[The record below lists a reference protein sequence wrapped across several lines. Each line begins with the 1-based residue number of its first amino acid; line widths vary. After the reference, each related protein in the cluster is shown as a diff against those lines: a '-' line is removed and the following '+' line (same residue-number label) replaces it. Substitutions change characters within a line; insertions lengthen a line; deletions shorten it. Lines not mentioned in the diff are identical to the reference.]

1 MINDILLYTGSG
13 VIILWGIAHIVPT
26 KAIVDG
32 FGSISEDNK
41 QIITMEWIAEGLTL
55 CFIGIL
61 VLLITFSVGS
71 QDVASVIVYWICG
84 MMLVTMAGLSLLTGA
99 KTSIIPIQICPL
111 VKTTVA
117 VLFFLA
123 SVL

>member
-1 MINDILLYTGSG
+1 MINDILIYTGSG
-13 VIILWGIAHIVPT
+13 VIILWGIGHLIPT
-26 KAIVDG
+26 KSIVNG

-71 QDVASVIVYWICG
+71 QDVASVVVYWICG
-84 MMLVTMAGLSLLTGA
+84 MMLVVMAGLSLLTGA
-99 KTSIIPIQICPL
+99 KTSIIPIKICPL

>member
-13 VIILWGIAHIVPT
+13 VIILWGIGHLIPT
-26 KAIVDG
+26 KSIVNG

-99 KTSIIPIQICPL
+99 NTAIIPIKICPL
-111 VKTTVA
+111 VKTAVA

>member
-13 VIILWGIAHIVPT
+13 VIILWGIGHLIPT
-26 KAIVDG
+26 KSIVNG

-71 QDVASVIVYWICG
+71 QDVASIVVYWICG
-84 MMLVTMAGLSLLTGA
+84 MMLVVMAGLSLLTGA
-99 KTSIIPIQICPL
+99 KTSIIPIKLCPL

-117 VLFFLA
+117 MLFFLA

>member
-41 QIITMEWIAEGLTL
+41 QIVTMEWIAEGLTL

-84 MMLVTMAGLSLLTGA
+84 MMLVVMAGLSLLTGA
-99 KTSIIPIQICPL
+99 STAIIPIKICPL
-111 VKTTVA
+111 VKTAVA

>member
-26 KAIVDG
+26 KTIVDG

-41 QIITMEWIAEGLTL
+41 QIVTMEWIAEGLTL

-84 MMLVTMAGLSLLTGA
+84 MMLVAMAGLSLLTGA
-99 KTSIIPIQICPL
+99 STAIIPIKICPL
-111 VKTTVA
+111 VKTAVA

>member
-13 VIILWGIAHIVPT
+13 VIILWGIGHLIPT
-26 KAIVDG
+26 KSIVNG

-84 MMLVTMAGLSLLTGA
+84 MMLVVMAGLSLLTGA
-99 KTSIIPIQICPL
+99 KTSKIPIQICPL

>member
-1 MINDILLYTGSG
+1 
-13 VIILWGIAHIVPT
+13 
-26 KAIVDG
+26 
-32 FGSISEDNK
+32 
-41 QIITMEWIAEGLTL
+41 MEWIAEGLTL

-84 MMLVTMAGLSLLTGA
+84 MMLVAMAGLSLLTGA
-99 KTSIIPIQICPL
+99 KTSIIPIKICPL

>member
-1 MINDILLYTGSG
+1 MINDILIYTGSG
-13 VIILWGIAHIVPT
+13 VIILWGIGHLIPT
-26 KAIVDG
+26 KSIVKG
-32 FGSISEDNK
+32 FGSVSEDNK

-55 CFIGIL
+55 CFIGVL

-71 QDVASVIVYWICG
+71 QDVASVVVYWLCG
-84 MMLVTMAGLSLLTGA
+84 MMLVVMAGLSLLTGA
-99 KTSIIPIQICPL
+99 NTSIVPIKICPL

-117 VLFFLA
+117 ILFFLA

>member
-1 MINDILLYTGSG
+1 MINDILLYIGSA
-13 VIILWGIAHIVPT
+13 VITLWGIAHIVPT
-26 KAIVDG
+26 KSVVNG

-84 MMLVTMAGLSLLTGA
+84 MMPVVMAGLSLLTGA
-99 KTSIIPIQICPL
+99 KTSIIPIKICPL

-117 VLFFLA
+117 MLFFLA

>member
-13 VIILWGIAHIVPT
+13 VIILWGIGHLIPT
-26 KAIVDG
+26 KSIVNG

-84 MMLVTMAGLSLLTGA
+84 MMLVVMAGLSLLTGA
-99 KTSIIPIQICPL
+99 KTSIIPIKICPL